1 MKKTVLFLIL
11 ATLVFT
17 SCKEMANNNAQKE
30 GAFAFNKE
38 TIGSYLGDTLVVDG
52 PAIVINPYAVDKDM
66 AGKDINEVEK
76 ELNQLKKELDMKY
89 KNEHYS
95 VFISK
100 RNYVLFDNK
109 ESGFGQITYYPF
121 DRYNRMVVIMPGRG
135 AKSFET
141 WKELEGLDMAIHPKP
156 DNTPKPTRKLD
167 EDPEE
172 RARQL
177 KEESLKSN
185 EGSIQ
190 EKK

>member
-17 SCKEMANNNAQKE
+17 SCKEMANNNAQQE
-30 GAFAFNKE
+30 GAFSFNKE
-38 TIGSYLGDTLVVDG
+38 TIGSYLGDTLLIDG
-52 PAIVINPYAVDKDM
+52 PAIVINPYAEDKDM

-121 DRYNRMVVIMPGRG
+121 NRYNRMVVIMPGRG
-135 AKSFET
+135 AKSFDNWNDLQSIE
-141 WKELEGLDMAIHPKP
+141 ELIHPKVEMS
-156 DNTPKPTRKLD
+156 PKVQESIEMEKL
-167 EDPEE
+167 E
-172 RARQL
+172 
-177 KEESLKSN
+177 KEEK
-185 EGSIQ
+185 E
-190 EKK
+190 EKEISKDAAIKEVK

>member
-1 MKKTVLFLIL
+1 MKKTALFLIL

-30 GAFAFNKE
+30 GAFSFNKE
-38 TIGSYLGDTLVVDG
+38 TIGSNLGDTLFVDG

-66 AGKDINEVEK
+66 DGKDINEVEK
-76 ELNQLKKELDMKY
+76 ELNQLKRELDLKY

-121 DRYNRMVVIMPGRG
+121 NRYNRMVVIMPGRG

-141 WKELEGLDMAIHPKP
+141 WKDLDGLEAAIHAKP
-156 DNTPKPTRKLD
+156 ETPSGSTKKLD
-167 EDPEE
+167 EDPDE

-185 EGSIQ
+185 EGSFQ